1 MGDMQH
7 TAYVMSCNKY
17 GRQLAGSTV
26 DPDLGSHTVAIQSDR
41 TECKVYRTEIQKSE
55 RYRHQQGHQRMKG
68 TGTMQ
73 QLRTVRLGLDY
84 EGQK

>member
-41 TECKVYRTEIQKSE
+41 TECKVYRTTGEIREILQTS
-55 RYRHQQGHQRMKG
+55 
-68 TGTMQ
+68 TGTS
-73 QLRTVRLGLDY
+73 TNEGDWDHATITYCPTWTGL
-84 EGQK
+84 